1 MAENKYHF
9 EIPSKNV
16 RIEKY
21 ERTGFSQTVPRINHK
36 EHGEKLKIEVLKLKE
51 VEFKK
56 RDSKYT
62 NDLFLQLETPQK
74 IPIKSQKTKIEQLG
88 FEFLSYSPNNISL
101 ATAKIEKS
109 KYLEFEVKLDTY
121 IHTEDAVGKT
131 YFAPIENISSI
142 SPESKI
148 DENINFEKSQEVDI
162 LINLYNALSAKEILA
177 ISATITDELKKY
189 SQSIRQKYFQNG
201 INSIHCK
208 IQSKHIPK
216 IISEF
221 STIKEIKL
229 SQFFFVPQSTPVQS
243 IPSDVKVNPP
253 VSSSIICIV
262 DSGVNNTNG
271 IMNGIVNS
279 KFIYLPS
286 SAIAPCYDHG
296 TFVAS
301 RCVFGDEIEQGVVG
315 KELTPYC
322 SIADLTVFGLDVTG
336 KLIGPSDFDL
346 KIAIEEIVT
355 ANHSTIK
362 VYNLSLGAPIPV
374 KDFEFSDI
382 SKLLDFL
389 SKKYKVLFVIS
400 AGNINSLLGSFPAD
414 HFASPLSRIG
424 PPAESLLG
432 LTVGSIAKH
441 TNTSALS
448 QLNFVS
454 AFSRKGPGVDLGIKP
469 EVVAHGGNVLKPYDF
484 STRIAAHGISKD
496 GKSLCC
502 NVGTSHSAPLIS
514 QYAQR
519 LFDIYPKA
527 NPNLVKALL
536 CHFSDT
542 RYIHE
547 EISDNPEYY
556 VGFGEP
562 LISHAIESHN
572 NNAAFIFEGQLDQDN
587 YQFISFHIPSSL
599 ASANPQ
605 TSLRIKITITYDPP
619 VNPDNDLEYSESRI
633 TASLFKPTHDGK
645 ATINISSDDK
655 YLVPWNPILQ
665 FEKSFKRSYLHGE
678 WELRLRLYTR
688 GKTIATY
695 MQDFAVVIEII
706 DENNKT
712 NVYNDIL
719 NEFKEIYKR
728 IEIRIAA

>member
-1 MAENKYHF
+1 MADNKYHF
-9 EIPSKNV
+9 EIPRKNV

-21 ERTGFSQTVPRINHK
+21 DKTGFSPTVPRISHK
-36 EHGEKLKIEVLKLKE
+36 EHGEKLKMEVLKLKE
-51 VEFKK
+51 IEFEKK
-56 RDSKYT
+56 DSKYT
-62 NDLFLQLETPQK
+62 NDLFLQLETPEK

-101 ATAKIEKS
+101 TTAKIEKS
-109 KYLEFEVKLDTY
+109 KFLELESKLDTY
-121 IHTEDAVGKT
+121 IQTEDAVGKT
-131 YFAPIENISSI
+131 YFAPIENITNI

-148 DENINFEKSQEVDI
+148 DENINYEKSREVDI
-162 LINLYNALSAKEILA
+162 LINLFNALSPREILA

-189 SQSIRQKYFQNG
+189 SESIRQKYFQNG
-201 INSIHCK
+201 INTIHCK
-208 IQSKHIPK
+208 IQSEHIPK
-216 IISEF
+216 LVSEF

-229 SQFFFVPQSTPVQS
+229 SQFFFVPQSTPVQAL
-243 IPSDVKVNPP
+243 PSDLKVNPP
-253 VSSSIICIV
+253 VSKSVICIV

-279 KFIYLPS
+279 TFTYLPPK
-286 SAIAPCYDHG
+286 AVAPCYEHG

-322 SIADLTVFGLDVTG
+322 SIADLTVFGRDVAG
-336 KLIGPSDFDL
+336 NFIGPHDFDL
-346 KIAIEEIVT
+346 KVAIEDVVS
-355 ANHSTIK
+355 ANYATIK

-374 KDFEFSDI
+374 KDFEVSDI

-400 AGNINSLLGSFPAD
+400 AGNITSLLGSFPAE
-414 HFASPLSRIG
+414 HFASPLSRIC
-424 PPAESLLG
+424 PPAESILG

-448 QLNFVS
+448 QINFVS
-454 AFSRKGPGVDLGIKP
+454 AFSRKGPGADLGIKP
-469 EVVAHGGNVLKPYDF
+469 EVVAHGGNLRNPYDF
-484 STRIAAHGISKD
+484 STRIATYGI
-496 GKSLCC
+496 GKEGNYLCC
-502 NVGTSHSAPLIS
+502 DIGTSHSAPLIS

-519 LFDIYPKA
+519 LFDIYPTSD
-527 NPNLVKALL
+527 PNLVKALL

-542 RYIHE
+542 RFIHD

-562 LISHAIESHN
+562 LINHAIESHN
-572 NNAAFIFEGQLDQDN
+572 NNAAFIYEGQLDQDN
-587 YQFISFHIPSSL
+587 YQYISFHIPSSL
-599 ASANPQ
+599 ASENQ
-605 TSLRIKITITYDPP
+605 ETSLRIKITITYDPP

-633 TASLFKPTHDGK
+633 TASLFKPTHDGM
-645 ATINISSDDK
+645 ATINISADDK
-655 YLVPWNPILQ
+655 YLKPWNPILQ
-665 FEKSFKRSYLHGE
+665 FEKSFKRSYLHGQ
-678 WELRLRLYTR
+678 WDLRLRLYTR
-688 GKTIATY
+688 GKTLPTY
-695 MQDFAVVIEII
+695 LQDFAVVIEII
-706 DENNKT
+706 DDNSKT
-712 NVYNDIL
+712 DVYNDIQ